1 MPTRSTQDVA
11 SVPSYIQTRLEAAGL
26 RRTLATRAV
35 LGLFLAQPP
44 GGLTHAQAMNAL
56 TARGLDINRVT
67 LYRLLDRLAVC
78 GVLQRQ
84 TDDAERT
91 WRFSL
96 APEHGVGSRAVPAD
110 GLPQFECDGCHRQ
123 FAVDG
128 AADPMRALARDLQR
142 LLAQRGHQGGRVD
155 VAVHGTCASCA
166 ESAA

>member
-1 MPTRSTQDVA
+1 MQTRSTKDVV

-84 TDDAERT
+84 TDDEERT

-96 APEHGVGSRAVPAD
+96 APEHGAASRAAPAD
-110 GLPQFECDGCHRQ
+110 GLPRFECDACHRQ
-123 FAVDG
+123 FAVAG
-128 AADPMRALARDLQR
+128 AADPMRALTRDLQR
-142 LLAQRGHQGGRVD
+142 LLSQLGHQGERVD
-155 VAVHGTCASCA
+155 VAVHGTCADCVG
-166 ESAA
+166 EAA